1 MNTAKSAAADSTPK
15 TNPKVR
21 PVTIGLPE
29 GIYRRVRI
37 LCASRDQ
44 TLGSF
49 FTGLCEAAVGSLKD
63 ELADV
68 MPATRCAGSTLESA
82 LSGLVTPDAAATD
95 GEEVAS

>member
-1 MNTAKSAAADSTPK
+1 MNNATAPTPTATTK
-15 TNPKVR
+15 ITPKVR

-29 GIYRRVRI
+29 PIYRRVRI

-49 FTGLCEAAVGSLKD
+49 FTALCEQAVSALPN

-68 MPATRCAGSTLESA
+68 LASA
-82 LSGLVTPDAAATD
+82 EEAA
-95 GEEVAS
+95 

>member
-1 MNTAKSAAADSTPK
+1 MNTSSSDTAASTPR
-15 TNPKVR
+15 TGAKVR

-29 GIYRRVRI
+29 PIYRRVRI

-49 FTGLCEAAVGSLKD
+49 FTSLCEQAVGALPA

-68 MPATRCAGSTLESA
+68 VPQPAMSTLESA
-82 LSGLVTPDAAATD
+82 LSGLVAAD
-95 GEEVAS
+95 EQVAS